1 VIAFLEAL
9 RPKQWIKNGLVLIG
23 VVFAGMLADQAALA
37 RAALGFAG
45 FSLLSGA
52 VYLFNDLRDVEADRL
67 HPKKRLRPI
76 PSGRLPL
83 GAAWAWLAVV
93 LLGAGAIAWTLGPWY
108 AATAGAYLVLN
119 LAYSLGLK
127 HVVLVD
133 VLTIATG
140 FVLRAIAGVELLR
153 PLRPDVELSPWLLV
167 CTFFLALFMACG
179 KRRQEIRH
187 QDSEQA
193 EGRRRVLLAY
203 TTPFPRHAGH
213 RVRRDHARRLRDLHD
228 LAGDGGEVPHHG
240 PSVDGPVRDLR
251 HLPLPVAHAGGGG
264 GRGSLDH
271 RARRP
276 PAARLRRALAR
287 DRRRRPLPALMR
299 RRAYAKINLMLA
311 VGPKRADGYHEI
323 ATILCAISLHDTL
336 SFRLRRRGFA

>member
-1 VIAFLEAL
+1 VIAYLEAL

-23 VVFAGMLADQAALA
+23 IVFAGMLTDPQALL
-37 RAALGFAG
+37 RAALGFVG

-76 PSGRLPL
+76 PSGRLSVS
-83 GAAWAWLAVV
+83 AAWTWLLVV
-93 LLGAGAIAWTLGPWY
+93 LALAGVIAWSLGPWY

-153 PLRPDVELSPWLLV
+153 PLQPAVELSPWLLV

-187 QDSEQA
+187 QDLQQA
-193 EGRRRVLLAY
+193 EGRRRVLLSY
-203 TTPFPRHAGH
+203 RTEF
-213 RVRRDHARRLRDLHD
+213 
-228 LAGDGGEVPHHG
+228 
-240 PSVDGPVRDLR
+240 
-251 HLPLPVAHAGGGG
+251 
-264 GRGSLDH
+264 LDTLITVC
-271 RARRP
+271 ASST
-276 PAARLRRALAR
+276 LV
-287 DRRRRPLPALMR
+287 
-299 RRAYAKINLMLA
+299 AYAIYTIWPATVEKFHTSGLLWTVPFVTYGIFRYLWLTRVGEEGEDPSTTVLGDKPLLA
-311 VGPKRADGYHEI
+311 CVLLWLVTVAVVLY
-323 ATILCAISLHDTL
+323 
-336 SFRLRRRGFA
+336 LR

>member
-1 VIAFLEAL
+1 VTAYLEAL

-23 VVFAGMLADQAALA
+23 VVFAGLLGDPSAVL
-37 RAALGFAG
+37 RAVAGFVG

-67 HPKKRLRPI
+67 HPRKKLRPI
-76 PSGRLPL
+76 PSGRLSVGGAWTWLFVVL
-83 GAAWAWLAVV
+83 GAAA
-93 LLGAGAIAWTLGPWY
+93 AIAWYLGPWY

-153 PLRPDVELSPWLLV
+153 PLQPAVELSPWLLV

-187 QDSEQA
+187 QDLEQA
-193 EGRRRVLLAY
+193 EGRRRVLLSYRTEFLDTLITVCASSTLVAY
-203 TTPFPRHAGH
+203 AIYTIWPATVEKFHTTGLLWTVPFVTYGIFRYLWLT
-213 RVRRDHARRLRDLHD
+213 RVGEEGEDPSTTVL
-228 LAGDGGEVPHHG
+228 GD
-240 PSVDGPVRDLR
+240 
-251 HLPLPVAHAGGGG
+251 
-264 GRGSLDH
+264 
-271 RARRP
+271 
-276 PAARLRRALAR
+276 
-287 DRRRRPLPALMR
+287 RPLLVCVALW
-299 RRAYAKINLMLA
+299 LVTVA
-311 VGPKRADGYHEI
+311 VVLY
-323 ATILCAISLHDTL
+323 
-336 SFRLRRRGFA
+336 LR

>member
-1 VIAFLEAL
+1 VIAYLEAL

-23 VVFAGMLADQAALA
+23 VVFAGMLTDPHALG

-76 PSGRLPL
+76 PSGRLPV
-83 GAAWAWLAVV
+83 GAAWAWLLVV
-93 LLGAGAIAWTLGPWY
+93 LLGAGAIAFVLGPWY
-108 AATAGAYLVLN
+108 AAAAGGYLVLN

-153 PLRPDVELSPWLLV
+153 PILPDVELSPWLLV

-187 QDSEQA
+187 QDREQA
-193 EGRRRVLLAY
+193 EGRRRVLLMY
-203 TTPFPRHAGH
+203 NTPFLDMLVTVCAATTLVAYAIYTIWPATVEKFHTAGLLWTVPFVTYGIFRYLWLT
-213 RVRRDHARRLRDLHD
+213 RVGEEGEDPSTTVL
-228 LAGDGGEVPHHG
+228 GD
-240 PSVDGPVRDLR
+240 
-251 HLPLPVAHAGGGG
+251 
-264 GRGSLDH
+264 
-271 RARRP
+271 
-276 PAARLRRALAR
+276 
-287 DRRRRPLPALMR
+287 RPLLACVALW
-299 RRAYAKINLMLA
+299 LA
-311 VGPKRADGYHEI
+311 TVAVVLY
-323 ATILCAISLHDTL
+323 
-336 SFRLRRRGFA
+336 LR

>member
-1 VIAFLEAL
+1 VIAYPEAL

-23 VVFAGMLADQAALA
+23 VVFAGMLTDPQALA

-76 PSGRLPL
+76 PSGRLSV
-83 GAAWAWLAVV
+83 GGAWAWLLVV
-93 LLGAGAIAWTLGPWY
+93 LLGAAAIAFVLGPWY

-119 LAYSLGLK
+119 LGYSLGLK

-153 PLRPDVELSPWLLV
+153 PLVPDVELSPWLLV

-187 QDSEQA
+187 QDREQA

-203 TTPFPRHAGH
+203 TTPFLDTLVTVCAATTLVAYAIYTIWPATVEKFHTTGLLWTVPFVTYGIFRYLWLT
-213 RVRRDHARRLRDLHD
+213 RVGEEGEDPSTTVL
-228 LAGDGGEVPHHG
+228 GD
-240 PSVDGPVRDLR
+240 
-251 HLPLPVAHAGGGG
+251 
-264 GRGSLDH
+264 
-271 RARRP
+271 
-276 PAARLRRALAR
+276 
-287 DRRRRPLPALMR
+287 RPLLACVALW
-299 RRAYAKINLMLA
+299 LVTVA
-311 VGPKRADGYHEI
+311 VVLY
-323 ATILCAISLHDTL
+323 
-336 SFRLRRRGFA
+336 LR

>member
-1 VIAFLEAL
+1 VTAYLEAL

-23 VVFAGMLADQAALA
+23 IVFAGMLTNPQALV
-37 RAALGFAG
+37 RTALGFVG

-76 PSGRLPL
+76 PSGRLSVS
-83 GAAWAWLAVV
+83 AAWTWLLVV
-93 LLGAGAIAWTLGPWY
+93 LALAGVIAWSLGPWY

-153 PLRPDVELSPWLLV
+153 PLQPAVELSPWLLV

-187 QDSEQA
+187 QDLQQA
-193 EGRRRVLLAY
+193 EGRRRVLLSY
-203 TTPFPRHAGH
+203 RTEF
-213 RVRRDHARRLRDLHD
+213 
-228 LAGDGGEVPHHG
+228 
-240 PSVDGPVRDLR
+240 
-251 HLPLPVAHAGGGG
+251 
-264 GRGSLDH
+264 LDTLITVC
-271 RARRP
+271 ASST
-276 PAARLRRALAR
+276 LV
-287 DRRRRPLPALMR
+287 
-299 RRAYAKINLMLA
+299 AYAIYTIWPATVEKFHTTGLLWTVPFVTYGIFRYLWLTRVGEEGEDPSTTVLGDKPLLVCVALWLVTVA
-311 VGPKRADGYHEI
+311 VVLY
-323 ATILCAISLHDTL
+323 
-336 SFRLRRRGFA
+336 LR

>member
-1 VIAFLEAL
+1 VIASLEAL

-23 VVFAGMLADQAALA
+23 IVFAGMLTDPQALL
-37 RAALGFAG
+37 RTALGFVG

-76 PSGRLPL
+76 PSGRLSVS
-83 GAAWAWLAVV
+83 AAWTLLLIVLA
-93 LLGAGAIAWTLGPWY
+93 LAGVIAWSLGPWY

-153 PLRPDVELSPWLLV
+153 PLQPAVELSPWLLV

-187 QDSEQA
+187 QDLQQA
-193 EGRRRVLLAY
+193 EGRRRVLLSY
-203 TTPFPRHAGH
+203 RTEF
-213 RVRRDHARRLRDLHD
+213 
-228 LAGDGGEVPHHG
+228 
-240 PSVDGPVRDLR
+240 
-251 HLPLPVAHAGGGG
+251 
-264 GRGSLDH
+264 LDTLITVC
-271 RARRP
+271 ASST
-276 PAARLRRALAR
+276 LV
-287 DRRRRPLPALMR
+287 
-299 RRAYAKINLMLA
+299 AYAIYTIWPATVEKFHTTGLLWTVPFVTYGIFRYLWLTRVGEEGEDPSTTVLGDKPLLVCVALWLVTVA
-311 VGPKRADGYHEI
+311 VVLY
-323 ATILCAISLHDTL
+323 
-336 SFRLRRRGFA
+336 LR

>member
-1 VIAFLEAL
+1 VTAYLEAL

-23 VVFAGMLADQAALA
+23 VVFAGLLGDPSAVL
-37 RAALGFAG
+37 RAVAGFVG

-67 HPKKRLRPI
+67 HPRKKLRPI
-76 PSGRLPL
+76 PSGRLSVGGAWTWLFVVL
-83 GAAWAWLAVV
+83 GAAA
-93 LLGAGAIAWTLGPWY
+93 AIAWYLGPWY

-153 PLRPDVELSPWLLV
+153 PLQPAVELSPWLLV

-187 QDSEQA
+187 QDLEQA
-193 EGRRRVLLAY
+193 EGRRRVLLSYRTEFLDTLITVCASSTLVAY
-203 TTPFPRHAGH
+203 AIYTIWPATVEKFHTAGLLWTVPFVTYGIFRYLWLTRVGEEGEDPSTT
-213 RVRRDHARRLRDLHD
+213 VL
-228 LAGDGGEVPHHG
+228 GD
-240 PSVDGPVRDLR
+240 
-251 HLPLPVAHAGGGG
+251 
-264 GRGSLDH
+264 
-271 RARRP
+271 
-276 PAARLRRALAR
+276 
-287 DRRRRPLPALMR
+287 RPLLVCVALW
-299 RRAYAKINLMLA
+299 LVTVA
-311 VGPKRADGYHEI
+311 VVLY
-323 ATILCAISLHDTL
+323 
-336 SFRLRRRGFA
+336 LR